1 MAKARSNNAPLIVG
15 LTGGI
20 GSGKSTIAKAFMALG
35 VTVVDADYASRAVV
49 EPGMPAL
56 DAIEHHFGP
65 QLILPD
71 GTLNRSALRTIV
83 FSDEQQKQ
91 WLEALLHPLIR
102 DWIESQLKA
111 SLAICPY
118 VILESPL
125 LFETDQH
132 QLVSTVL
139 LVDVPVEVQLG
150 RAAARDGNTREQ
162 IQKIINAQMSRGE
175 KCHKADI
182 VFNNEM
188 TEDSIA
194 PRVEQL
200 HQQFLAEV
208 ASP

>member
-1 MAKARSNNAPLIVG
+1 
-15 LTGGI
+15 
-20 GSGKSTIAKAFMALG
+20 
-35 VTVVDADYASRAVV
+35 
-49 EPGMPAL
+49 
-56 DAIEHHFGP
+56 
-65 QLILPD
+65 
-71 GTLNRSALRTIV
+71 
-83 FSDEQQKQ
+83 
-91 WLEALLHPLIR
+91 
-102 DWIESQLKA
+102 
-111 SLAICPY
+111 LAICPY